1 MVTLFVGDKMYFD
14 AFKTYLSSYNPF
26 QRTGGTT
33 NSRYCYSVWLRHL
46 MLLKSNNPNYQI
58 PQVIAE
64 LGPGDSIG
72 IGLAG
77 LISGVNQYYALDIVK
92 YADNKINLK
101 IFDELV
107 KLFNERAKIP
117 SDNEFPSLKPS
128 LDSYE
133 FPENIFNEN
142 YLDKILNRDRL
153 DDIRNSISLNDPNSK
168 NEQKI
173 IYAVP
178 WTKYNLSLSNSIDL
192 IYSQAV
198 LEHVDEL
205 EDIYQSMHEW
215 LKPGGFMSHQID
227 FKCHGTAREWNGHWK
242 YPDYLWNF
250 IKGKRA
256 YLINREPYSTH
267 IKLLKENNFEII
279 DIQKRKDSNGLRKDQ
294 LNDKF
299 KFLTDEDMATP
310 SAYIQ
315 AAKRVTNAI

>member
-1 MVTLFVGDKMYFD
+1 MYFD
-14 AFKTYLSSYNPF
+14 AIKTYLSSYNPF
-26 QRTGGTT
+26 QRTGGTI

-46 MLLKSNNPNYQI
+46 MLLKSNNSNYQI
-58 PQVIAE
+58 PHVIAE

-92 YADNKINLK
+92 YANDKINLK

-107 KLFNERAKIP
+107 KLFDERTEIP
-117 SDNEFPSLKPS
+117 SEKEFPSLKPS

-133 FPENIFNEN
+133 FPENIFNDN
-142 YLDKILNRDRL
+142 YLDKILNEDRL
-153 DDIRNSISLNDPNSK
+153 EEIRNSISIYNHDSWHD
-168 NEQKI
+168 QMI

-178 WTKYNLSLSNSIDL
+178 WTEYNLLLSNSIDL

-205 EDIYQSMHEW
+205 EDVYHLMYEW

-227 FKCHGTAREWNGHWK
+227 FKCHGTAKKWNGHWQ
-242 YPDYLWNF
+242 YSDNLWNF

-267 IKLLKENNFEII
+267 IKLLIKNNFKII
-279 DIQKRKDSNGLRKDQ
+279 DIQKREDFQGLKKDQ
-294 LNDKF
+294 LNEKF
-299 KFLTDEDMATP
+299 KFLTDEDLFTP

-315 AAKRVTNAI
+315 SAKRIEG